1 MTDDISN
8 YSVKRDNLLVGFR
21 VIITILS
28 LYITA
33 SAIAIVAVGSSS
45 FFFNVFVSVV
55 TINTINSIYLGVQLY
70 KFLKRIVYDSR
81 RQEDKAY

>member
-70 KFLKRIVYDSR
+70 KFFK
-81 RQEDKAY
+81 EDCL

>member
-8 YSVKRDNLLVGFR
+8 YSVKRDDLLAGFK
-21 VIITILS
+21 VLIIILS

-33 SAIAIVAVGSSS
+33 SAVAIVAVGSSS

-55 TINTINSIYLGVQLY
+55 TINVINSIYLGVKLH
-70 KFLKRIVYDSR
+70 KFFK
-81 RQEDKAY
+81 EDCL

>member
-1 MTDDISN
+1 MTDDISS
-8 YSVKRDNLLVGFR
+8 YSVTRDDLLVGFK

-33 SAIAIVAVGSSS
+33 SAVAIVAVGSSS

-55 TINTINSIYLGVQLY
+55 TINVINSIYLGVQFH
-70 KFLKRIVYDSR
+70 KFFK
-81 RQEDKAY
+81 EDCL